1 MLEVLYIIASYLV
14 GNVMTAFIVMR
25 LKNGG
30 DIRKLG
36 SGNVGARNV
45 GRLIGKKGF
54 LITAV
59 GDGLKGV
66 FVIAGA
72 KYLGFSD
79 EVQLLAM
86 LAVVVGHI
94 WPFTLKFKGG
104 LGIATFIG
112 ALLTFHPV
120 VTLVFVIIFLIFL
133 LILRSVTL
141 AAMSGFALIPI
152 ILLYISHS
160 IPSFFLIG
168 IVVTIM
174 IYVHWD
180 GIKERLE

>member
-1 MLEVLYIIASYLV
+1 MLEVLYIIAAYLV
-14 GNVMTAFIVMR
+14 GNIMTAFIVMR
-25 LKNGG
+25 IKNGG
-30 DIRKLG
+30 DIRQLG

-54 LITAV
+54 LITAI

-66 FVIAGA
+66 LVIGGA
-72 KYLGFSD
+72 KYLDFSV
-79 EVQLLAM
+79 EVQLLSM
-86 LAVVVGHI
+86 LAVIVGHI

-152 ILLYISHS
+152 ILLYITHS
-160 IPSFFLIG
+160 ITSFILMG
-168 IVVTIM
+168 IVVAIM
-174 IYVHWD
+174 IFVHWD
-180 GIKERLE
+180 GIKEKLE